1 MSAEPWGPRLA
12 QLETR
17 YEHVDKSLDDIRVA
31 LRALDAKIDGFNGRF
46 DGVNSQFDGVN
57 SRFDGVNSRID
68 NLRTAIDA
76 KIQNLLYVVLGT
88 WVTIILALFFHK

>member
-1 MSAEPWGPRLA
+1 MSARTMSAEPWGPRLA

-31 LRALDAKIDGFNGRF
+31 LRALDAKIDGFNSRF
-46 DGVNSQFDGVN
+46 DGIN